1 MAGPSRP
8 RSRGKAPVALAHH
21 AVDPMRRLRAAK
33 LRQALGLEVDAA
45 DVALVARFPK
55 TPSFSREEVIALLG
69 DGAKG
74 IPRMLPVDVALGR
87 LGMPIVRAR
96 PDGTAERLRKEFPK
110 AWAAREKADRAI
122 ALHVAKTYVEV
133 PKGWFPDRERLAMAD
148 VVGPEA
154 NAAGVVDLPP
164 GSREFLADRVAEVR
178 FDLLPDGLRLATYQM
193 WHRRRLAGLVPFA
206 CDGLV
211 FGAWDDA
218 FNAYDVPARCFRGP
232 GVAFAAW
239 RAMLVRDVV
248 LSHACDGDWD
258 CPGKVVC
265 REGPHAAYF
274 GCVLGSAMFD
284 LDGVEWPSCGEGLAR
299 CYRALAERPGPIWA
313 AGAIRERPE
322 TPFDISKHGFRY
334 PRGPVTDEYV
344 ARYGPGYVPGAPA
357 CPEAMMGWT
366 GRFVSA

>member
-1 MAGPSRP
+1 MSEDPFLRL
-8 RSRGKAPVALAHH
+8 KAIG
-21 AVDPMRRLRAAK
+21 
-33 LRQALGLEVDAA
+33 LRQRLGFEVSGEDLA
-45 DVALVARFPK
+45 
-55 TPSFSREEVIALLG
+55 FSEGLPLDFDFTREEVIALLG

-110 AWAAREKADRAI
+110 AWAARERADRAI

-148 VVGPEA
+148 VVGPDA

-193 WHRRRLAGLVPFA
+193 WHRRRLAGLVPFE

-211 FGAWDDA
+211 FGTWDDA
-218 FNAYDVPARCFRGP
+218 FNAYDVPALCFRGT
-232 GVAFAAW
+232 GVATLAW
-239 RAMLVRDVV
+239 QAMLVRDVV
-248 LSHACDGDWD
+248 LSHACDDDPD

-265 REGPHAAYF
+265 REGPFAAFFAATF
-274 GCVLGSAMFD
+274 GSTIIGP
-284 LDGVEWPSCGEGLAR
+284 DGVEWPSCGEGLAR
-299 CYRALAERPGPIWA
+299 CYRGLADRPGPVWA
-313 AGAIRERPE
+313 SGAIPGRREA
-322 TPFDISKHGFRY
+322 FLDISRFGFRY
-334 PRGPVTDEYV
+334 PSRPATEEEL
-344 ARYGPGYVPGAPA
+344 AKYGDDYVPGGRVLRDVPA
-357 CPEAMMGWT
+357 WT

>member
-1 MAGPSRP
+1 MSRRP
-8 RSRGKAPVALAHH
+8 KPGSVVERVDELTREVDRISLKA
-21 AVDPMRRLRAAK
+21 
-33 LRQALGLEVDAA
+33 ALGL
-45 DVALVARFPK
+45 ALSEEELDFVGPIPLKSDF
-55 TPSFSREEVIALLG
+55 TREEVIVLLG

-74 IPRMLPVDVALGR
+74 VPRMLPVDVALGR

-164 GSREFLADRVAEVR
+164 GSREFLVDMVPRYR

-193 WHRRRLAGLVPFA
+193 WHRRRLAGLVPFE

-218 FNAYDVPARCFRGP
+218 FDAYDVPARCFRGP